1 MSELA
6 VSHPQP
12 VPSLGER
19 ISRAIGHA
27 GLMIGGVYGAV
38 GTLPK
43 SLLFAAEPIQL
54 MVWAAFLCT
63 GIIAAFAALI
73 GKFLIEYAML
83 PFMTGGV
90 LVYWAAVGWVVITG
104 ENLGSG
110 VAFGLTGSLSSYL
123 IARWFSLN
131 QLVRGPARL
140 LGEKVKR
147 RFNRTQEGDE

>member
-1 MSELA
+1 
-6 VSHPQP
+6 
-12 VPSLGER
+12 
-19 ISRAIGHA
+19 
-27 GLMIGGVYGAV
+27 MIGGVYGAV

-110 VAFGLTGSLSSYL
+110 VAFGLVGSLSSYL
-123 IARWFSLN
+123 IAR
-131 QLVRGPARL
+131 
-140 LGEKVKR
+140 
-147 RFNRTQEGDE
+147 